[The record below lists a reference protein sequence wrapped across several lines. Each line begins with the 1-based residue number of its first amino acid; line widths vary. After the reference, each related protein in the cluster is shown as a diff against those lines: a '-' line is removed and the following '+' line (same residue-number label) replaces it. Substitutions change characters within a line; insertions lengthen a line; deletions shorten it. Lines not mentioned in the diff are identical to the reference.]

1 MNQRIKSQL
10 LTLSYLIIV
19 FGILFLF
26 SLSSSIAEW
35 WTVTINRMYQTWL
48 GPVIDFIPFSV
59 MELFFFI
66 LIMWG
71 IRQVIIIFKQV
82 FQRQWIILIEQTLS
96 VFILL
101 LATLNVYI
109 STAGL
114 AYNRLPLP
122 IPQFNQHV
130 EASEFLDIIDFF
142 QEDFNF
148 LAQILDF
155 DEDGSVIN
163 PYTLEELNQL
173 LIHEFMKLDDPYFTR
188 WTPRVKPMLSSI
200 LFTEFHITGVHFAP
214 STEAMV
220 NVLIP
225 DSHLPFTMAHEI
237 AHAKGVM
244 KEDEANLV
252 AMYVTLQSDIPF
264 IRYSGYYNTFYS
276 LMNLSFYVGDAQA
289 YGRIYQ
295 NFHAHI
301 KSDFTY
307 GYRFWQNY
315 NLLNEFAQWVNDTYL
330 KLFGQQDGTDSY
342 VDQPDI
348 GEIIIDDEVIYFIQQ
363 FSPYQ
368 KLYFYFYY

>member
-1 MNQRIKSQL
+1 MNHRIKSQL
-10 LTLSYLIIV
+10 LALSYLIIV
-19 FGILFLF
+19 FGILFSL
-26 SLSSSIAEW
+26 SLSSAVAEW
-35 WTVTINRMYQTWL
+35 WTVTINRSYQTL
-48 GPVIDFIPFSV
+48 FGPLIDAIPFSL

-66 LIMWG
+66 LIVWA
-71 IRQVIIIFKQV
+71 IRQLILMLKHAFH
-82 FQRQWIILIEQTLS
+82 RQWMILIERTLS

-122 IPQFNQHV
+122 IPQFNQTV
-130 EASEFLDIIDFF
+130 ESSEFLTIIDFF
-142 QEDFNF
+142 QNDFNH
-148 LAQILDF
+148 LAQELDF
-155 DEDGSVIN
+155 NEDGSVIN
-163 PYTLEELNQL
+163 PYSLDQLNHL
-173 LIHEFMKLDDPYFTR
+173 LIQEFNQLDDPYFTR
-188 WTPRVKPMLSSI
+188 WTPRVKPMLSSF

-214 STEAMV
+214 STEAMI

-252 AMYVTLQSDIPF
+252 AMYVTLNSAIPF
-264 IRYSGYYNTFYS
+264 IRYSGYYNTFYA

-301 KSDFTY
+301 KRDFTY
-307 GYRFWQNY
+307 GYQFWQNY
-315 NLLNEFAQWVNDTYL
+315 NVLNEFAQWVNDTYL

-348 GEIIIDDEVIYFIQQ
+348 GEIIIDDEIIYFIQE